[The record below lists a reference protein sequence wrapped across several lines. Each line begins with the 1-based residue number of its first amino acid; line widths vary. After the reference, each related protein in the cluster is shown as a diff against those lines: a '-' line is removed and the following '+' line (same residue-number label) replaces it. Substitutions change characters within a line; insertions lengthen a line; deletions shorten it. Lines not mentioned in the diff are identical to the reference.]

1 MSYMC
6 FSPASYRWLCFLYD
20 ISPFKVLLCRPW
32 RAYLG
37 RLFFLLFRSV
47 FMFDL
52 APIRRFVSLWWATM
66 LCHFGTFSFRLI
78 LSHLLS
84 MLTAHF
90 RFVRSLLL
98 SVSRTL
104 SIVTTKLPLL
114 IRTGYYFAIFAI
126 SCTCRVTIVST
137 LFERVRC
144 PYL

>member
-6 FSPASYRWLCFLYD
+6 FSSAFYFWLCSLYD
-20 ISPFKVLLCRPW
+20 ISLFKVLLCRPW
-32 RAYLG
+32 HAYLG

-52 APIRRFVSLWWATM
+52 ASIRRFVSLWWATM

-78 LSHLLS
+78 LSHVLS
-84 MLTAHF
+84 MLTPHF
-90 RFVRSLLL
+90 RFVRGLLL

-104 SIVTTKLPLL
+104 SIVTTKLSLL
-114 IRTGYYFAIFAI
+114 IWTGYNFAIFAI
-126 SCTCRVTIVST
+126 SCTGRVAIVST